1 MIKVKYYNII
11 ISVFIILITG
21 CNENLEKIA
30 QEQGAE
36 GAEEICLFYGDT
48 ESWVPTMSPNHHR
61 LCRGR
66 YFHYHPN
73 DDTVYTCFI
82 TELRSGYGTIIS
94 GHIAESVKDSVFL
107 LADRKPLDSVFGPL
121 QTLPCPFDSNST
133 YLGRPNEPLTN
144 YNDYWEMINN
154 SQYHDYWIL
163 NMKTSDVYGP
173 LCFDDYLKKKKE
185 LVVPETLKLKFER

>member
-1 MIKVKYYNII
+1 MILM
-11 ISVFIILITG
+11 SG
-21 CNENLEKIA
+21 CDMPLCEIA
-30 QEQGAE
+30 QEQGSE
-36 GAEEICLFYGDT
+36 GVEEIRLFYGDT
-48 ESWVPTMSPNHHR
+48 ESWVPSMNPNYQHLR
-61 LCRGR
+61 RGR
-66 YFHYHPN
+66 FFHYHPN
-73 DDTVYTCFI
+73 DDTVYTKFVM
-82 TELRSGYGTIIS
+82 ESGPDYGTIIS
-94 GHIAESVKDSVFL
+94 GHIDESVEDSFFL

-163 NMKTSDVYGP
+163 NMKTSDVFGP